1 MKRKHIF
8 IVVIAGVL
16 ILANFARYFTPKE
29 NRYKKRSDT
38 AEYKI
43 KKKRKKQYETIQQ
56 DSIKVKK
63 NEDQPYEP
71 TNTKENIR
79 LMSWNIQNFGKSKS
93 PDEIKYIAKI
103 MKDMDIVAIQEVSST
118 FVGPQAV
125 AKLADE
131 LNRTGS
137 KWQYTVSDPTTGTGT
152 ERYAYLWKPN
162 RVKLSGEAFLEKSLA
177 NEIDRE
183 PYLARFECKGEK
195 ILLVNFHAVP
205 KAKNP
210 AQEIQILPRIQ
221 NKYNNEKIVMMGDFN
236 LSQKDPAFDGIK
248 QRGLKPAL
256 INVKTS
262 LKMHNN
268 PAAPGQ
274 YFSEEYDNFY
284 FNPNHIE
291 AKVSQRIDIARDFR
305 SVEDARKISDHVPII
320 MEFVPK
326 TQRRENF
333 QR

>member
-1 MKRKHIF
+1 VKRKHII

-16 ILANFARYFTPKE
+16 ILANFARFLAPKE
-29 NRYKKRSDT
+29 NYRKKRSDT
-38 AEYKI
+38 SEYKI
-43 KKKRKKQYETIQQ
+43 RKKKKKRKDTVIK
-56 DSIKVKK
+56 DSIIIKK
-63 NEDQPYEP
+63 NEDLPYNP
-71 TNTKENIR
+71 TDSKQNIR

-93 PDEIKYIAKI
+93 PDELKYIAKT

-118 FVGPQAV
+118 FVGPQTV

-131 LNRTGS
+131 LNRTGN
-137 KWQYTVSDPTTGTGT
+137 KWAYTVSDPTVGAGV

-162 RVKLSGEAFLEKSLA
+162 RVKLVGEAFLEKSLA

-183 PYLARFECKGEK
+183 PFLARFECKGEK
-195 ILLVNFHAVP
+195 ILLVNFHAIP
-205 KAKNP
+205 KTKNP
-210 AQEIQILPRIQ
+210 AQEIQLLPRIQ
-221 NKYNNEKIVMMGDFN
+221 NKYTNEKIVMMGDFN
-236 LSQKDPAFDGIK
+236 LSQKDPAFDGLK
-248 QRGLKPAL
+248 QKGLKPAL

-262 LKMHNN
+262 FRMHDN

-284 FNPNHIE
+284 FNSNHIE
-291 AKVSQRIDIARDFR
+291 AKVTQRIDIAKDFR

-320 MEFVPK
+320 LEFIPR
-326 TQRRENF
+326 TQRREDF

>member
-1 MKRKHIF
+1 MKRKHII
-8 IVVIAGVL
+8 IVIIAGIL
-16 ILANFARYFTPKE
+16 ILANFARYLIPKE
-29 NRYKKRSDT
+29 NHHKKRSDT

-43 KKKRKKQYETIQQ
+43 KKKKKQESIPQ
-56 DSIKVKK
+56 DSIKIKK
-63 NEDQPYEP
+63 KEDLPYEP
-71 TNTKENIR
+71 TNSKANIV

-93 PDEIKYIAKI
+93 PEELKYIARI

-118 FVGPQAV
+118 FVGPQTV

-137 KWQYTVSDPTTGTGT
+137 KWSYVVSDPTSGNGV

-162 RVKLSGEAFLEKSLA
+162 RVKLIGEPFLEKSLE

-195 ILLVNFHAVP
+195 ILLVNFHAIP
-205 KAKNP
+205 KTKNP
-210 AQEIQILPRIQ
+210 AKEIQYLPRIQ
-221 NKYNNEKIVMMGDFN
+221 NKYTNEKVVMMGDFN
-236 LSQKDPAFDGIK
+236 LSQKDPAFDGLK

-262 LKMHNN
+262 LKMHDS
-268 PAAPGQ
+268 PSAPGQ

-291 AKVSQRIDIARDFR
+291 AKVSQRVDIAKDFR
-305 SVEDARKISDHVPII
+305 SVEDARKISDHVPIV
-320 MEFVPK
+320 MEFIPK
-326 TQRRENF
+326 TQRREDF

>member
-1 MKRKHIF
+1 MKRKHII

-16 ILANFARYFTPKE
+16 ILANFARYLAPQ
-29 NRYKKRSDT
+29 NNNHKKRFDT
-38 AEYKI
+38 TEYKI
-43 KKKRKKQYETIQQ
+43 KKKRKKQQESVVK
-56 DSIKVKK
+56 DSIKTKK
-63 NEDQPYEP
+63 NEDLPYEP

-93 PDEIKYIAKI
+93 PDDIKYIAKT

-118 FVGPQAV
+118 FVGPQTV

-131 LNRTGS
+131 LNRTGN
-137 KWQYTVSDPTTGTGT
+137 KWSYIVSDPTVGTGK

-162 RVKLSGEAFLEKSLA
+162 RVKLIGEAFLEKSLA

-195 ILLVNFHAVP
+195 VLLVNFHAIP

-210 AQEIQILPRIQ
+210 AREVQLLPHIQ
-221 NKYNNEKIVMMGDFN
+221 NKYTNEKIIMMGDFN

-248 QRGLKPAL
+248 QKGLKPAL

-262 LKMHNN
+262 LKMHDN

-284 FNPNHIE
+284 FNPGHIE
-291 AKVSQRIDIARDFR
+291 VKVSQRIDIARDFR
-305 SVEDARKISDHVPII
+305 SLEDARKISDHVPIVL
-320 MEFVPK
+320 EFIPR
-326 TQRRENF
+326 TQRREDF

>member
-1 MKRKHIF
+1 MKRKHII

-16 ILANFARYFTPKE
+16 ILANFARYLVPKK
-29 NRYKKRSDT
+29 NHYKKRSDT
-38 AEYKI
+38 IEYKI
-43 KKKRKKQYETIQQ
+43 KKKKKQHETIRT
-56 DSIKVKK
+56 DSIKIKK
-63 NEDQPYEP
+63 KEDLPYEP

-93 PDEIKYIAKI
+93 PDEIKYIAKT

-137 KWQYTVSDPTTGTGT
+137 KWLYIVSDPTTGTGV

-162 RVKLSGEAFLEKSLA
+162 RVKIIGEAFLEKSLA

-195 ILLVNFHAVP
+195 ILLVNFHAIP
-205 KAKNP
+205 KTKNP
-210 AQEIQILPRIQ
+210 AQEIQFLPRIQ
-221 NKYNNEKIVMMGDFN
+221 NKYSSEKIVMMGDFN
-236 LSQKDPAFDGIK
+236 LSQKDPAFDGLK
-248 QRGLKPAL
+248 QKGLKPAL
-256 INVKTS
+256 TNVKTS
-262 LKMHNN
+262 LKMHDN

-284 FNPNHIE
+284 FNSNHIE
-291 AKVSQRIDIARDFR
+291 AKVSQRIDITRDFR

-320 MEFVPK
+320 MEFIPK
-326 TQRRENF
+326 TQRREDF